1 MSNTPIMTQMI
12 VRSVLNKMD
21 RRNRQQPQLKNYD
34 KTTVF
39 KARGGAWLMIV
50 FCGLVIAAL
59 MLYGLICDPDFL
71 MYVVGLYC
79 IVVFI
84 FILRKSISMLKAQI
98 IVGPEAL
105 VLDGAIDYTKKRK
118 KWYWMTKGLETSDLM
133 VEIPWNSIS
142 LLATVFP
149 TLVVKNYA
157 GECFLME
164 LGYFDMKVTR
174 EISKYHKIEE
184 TVL

>member
-1 MSNTPIMTQMI
+1 MSHTLLTQMI
-12 VRSVLNKMD
+12 VRSVLNKLD
-21 RRNRQQPQLKNYD
+21 SRNRQQPQLKDYD

-39 KARGGAWLMIV
+39 KARGGAWFMIV
-50 FCGLVIAAL
+50 LSCLIIAM
-59 MLYGLICDPDFL
+59 MLYLLIFSDPDFW
-71 MYVVGLYC
+71 MYVVCIFC
-79 IVVFI
+79 IVIFI

-98 IVGPEAL
+98 IVGPEKL
-105 VLDGAIDYTKKRK
+105 VLDGAIEYTKKRK
-118 KWYWMTKGLETSDLM
+118 KWYWMTEGLVTSDLV

-142 LLATVFP
+142 FLATDFP

-164 LGYFDMKVTR
+164 LSYFDMKVTR

>member
-1 MSNTPIMTQMI
+1 MGYLMTQMI
-12 VRSVLNKMD
+12 VRSVLNKLD
-21 RRNRQQPQLKNYD
+21 SRNRQQPQLKNYD

-39 KARGGAWLMIV
+39 KARGGAWIMIV
-50 FCGLVIAAL
+50 LSCLVIAI
-59 MLYGLICDPDFL
+59 MLYWLIFSDPDFWL
-71 MYVVGLYC
+71 YVLGLFC

-84 FILRKSISMLKAQI
+84 FILRKGISMLKAQI
-98 IVGPEAL
+98 IVGPEKL
-105 VLDGAIDYTKKRK
+105 VLDGAIEYTTKRK
-118 KWYWMTKGLETSDLM
+118 KWYWMTQGLETSDLV
-133 VEIPWNSIS
+133 VEIPWSSIS
-142 LLATVFP
+142 LLATDFP

>member
-1 MSNTPIMTQMI
+1 MTQMI
-12 VRSVLNKMD
+12 VRSVLNKLD
-21 RRNRQQPQLKNYD
+21 SRNRQQPQLKDYD

-39 KARGGAWLMIV
+39 KARGGAWIMIV
-50 FCGLVIAAL
+50 LSCLVIAI
-59 MLYGLICDPDFL
+59 MLYWLIFSDPDFW
-71 MYVVGLYC
+71 MYVVCIFC
-79 IVVFI
+79 IVIFI

-98 IVGPEAL
+98 IVGPEKL
-105 VLDGAIDYTKKRK
+105 VLDGAIEYTKKRK
-118 KWYWMTKGLETSDLM
+118 KWYWMTEGLVTSDLV

-142 LLATVFP
+142 LLATDFP
-149 TLVVKNYA
+149 TLVVKNHA

-164 LGYFDMKVTR
+164 LSYFDMKVTR

>member
-1 MSNTPIMTQMI
+1 MSNYLITRTI
-12 VRSVLNKMD
+12 VRSVLNKLD
-21 RRNRQQPQLKNYD
+21 SRNRQQPQLKDYD
-34 KTTVF
+34 KVTVF
-39 KARGGAWLMIV
+39 KARGGAWIMIV
-50 FCGLVIAAL
+50 LSCLIIAM
-59 MLYGLICDPDFL
+59 MLYWLIFSDPDFWL
-71 MYVVGLYC
+71 YVVCIFC
-79 IVVFI
+79 IVIFI
-84 FILRKSISMLKAQI
+84 FILRQSISMLKAQI
-98 IVGPEAL
+98 IVGPEKL
-105 VLDGAIDYTKKRK
+105 VLDGAIEYTTKRK
-118 KWYWMTKGLETSDLM
+118 KRYWMTQGLETSDLV

-142 LLATVFP
+142 LLATDFP

>member
-1 MSNTPIMTQMI
+1 MTQLI

-21 RRNRQQPQLKNYD
+21 SRNRQQPQLKDYD

-39 KARGGAWLMIV
+39 KARGGAWFTIV
-50 FCGLVIAAL
+50 LSCLIIAM
-59 MLYGLICDPDFL
+59 MLYLLIFSDPDFWL
-71 MYVVGLYC
+71 YVVCIFC

-105 VLDGAIDYTKKRK
+105 VLDGAIEYTTKRK
-118 KWYWMTKGLETSDLM
+118 RWHWLSGGLETSDLV

-142 LLATVFP
+142 LLATDFP

-157 GECFLME
+157 RECFLME

-174 EISKYHKIEE
+174 EISNYHKIEE

>member
-1 MSNTPIMTQMI
+1 MTQMI
-12 VRSVLNKMD
+12 VRSVLNKLD
-21 RRNRQQPQLKNYD
+21 SRNRQQPQLKDYD

-39 KARGGAWLMIV
+39 KARGGAWIMIV
-50 FCGLVIAAL
+50 LSCLVIAI
-59 MLYGLICDPDFL
+59 MLYWMIFSDPDFW
-71 MYVVGLYC
+71 MYVVCIFC
-79 IVVFI
+79 IVIFI

-105 VLDGAIDYTKKRK
+105 VLDGAIEYTKKRK
-118 KWYWMTKGLETSDLM
+118 KWYWMTEGLVTSDLV

-142 LLATVFP
+142 LLATDFP

-164 LGYFDMKVTR
+164 LNYFDMKVTR

>member
-1 MSNTPIMTQMI
+1 MSHTLMTQMI
-12 VRSVLNKMD
+12 VRSILNKLD
-21 RRNRQQPQLKNYD
+21 SHNRQQPQLKDYD

-39 KARGGAWLMIV
+39 KARGGAWIMIV
-50 FCGLVIAAL
+50 LSGFVIAI
-59 MLYGLICDPDFL
+59 MLYWLIFSDPDFW
-71 MYVVGLYC
+71 MYVLSLFC

-84 FILRKSISMLKAQI
+84 FILRKGISMLKAQI
-98 IVGPEAL
+98 IVGPEKL
-105 VLDGAIDYTKKRK
+105 VLDGAIEYTKKRK
-118 KWYWMTKGLETSDLM
+118 KWYWMTQGLVTSDLV

-142 LLATVFP
+142 LLATDFP

>member
-1 MSNTPIMTQMI
+1 MSDYLVTQMI
-12 VRSVLNKMD
+12 VRSVLKKLD
-21 RRNRQQPQLKNYD
+21 SHNRQQSQLKNYD

-39 KARGGAWLMIV
+39 KARGGAWIMIV
-50 FCGLVIAAL
+50 LSCLIIAM
-59 MLYGLICDPDFL
+59 MLYWLIFSAPDFWL
-71 MYVVGLYC
+71 YVVC
-79 IVVFI
+79 IFGIVIFI
-84 FILRKSISMLKAQI
+84 FILRQSISMLKAQI
-98 IVGPEAL
+98 IVGPEKL
-105 VLDGAIDYTKKRK
+105 VLDGAIEYTTKRK
-118 KWYWMTKGLETSDLM
+118 KRYWMTQGLETSDLV

-142 LLATVFP
+142 LLATDFP

>member
-1 MSNTPIMTQMI
+1 MSNYLITRTI
-12 VRSVLNKMD
+12 VRSVLNKLD
-21 RRNRQQPQLKNYD
+21 SRNRQQPQLKDYD

-39 KARGGAWLMIV
+39 KARGGAWIMIV
-50 FCGLVIAAL
+50 LSCLIIAM
-59 MLYGLICDPDFL
+59 MLYWLIFSDPDFWL
-71 MYVVGLYC
+71 YVVC
-79 IVVFI
+79 IFGIVIFI

-98 IVGPEAL
+98 IVGPEKL
-105 VLDGAIDYTKKRK
+105 VLDGAIEYTTKRK
-118 KWYWMTKGLETSDLM
+118 KRYWMTQGLVTSDLV

-142 LLATVFP
+142 LLATDFP

>member
-1 MSNTPIMTQMI
+1 MSNYLITRTI
-12 VRSVLNKMD
+12 VRSVLNKLD
-21 RRNRQQPQLKNYD
+21 SRNRQQPQLKDYD

-39 KARGGAWLMIV
+39 KARGGAWIMIV
-50 FCGLVIAAL
+50 LSCLIIAM
-59 MLYGLICDPDFL
+59 MLYWLIFSDPDFWL
-71 MYVVGLYC
+71 YVVC
-79 IVVFI
+79 IFGIVIFI
-84 FILRKSISMLKAQI
+84 FILRKGISMLKAQI
-98 IVGPEAL
+98 IVGPEKL

-118 KWYWMTKGLETSDLM
+118 KRYWMTQGLETSDLV

-142 LLATVFP
+142 LLATDFP

>member
-1 MSNTPIMTQMI
+1 MSHYLMTQMI
-12 VRSVLNKMD
+12 VRSVLKKLD
-21 RRNRQQPQLKNYD
+21 SHNRQQPQLKNYD

-39 KARGGAWLMIV
+39 KARGGAWIMIV
-50 FCGLVIAAL
+50 LSGFVIVI
-59 MLYGLICDPDFL
+59 MLYWMIFSDPDFW
-71 MYVVGLYC
+71 MYVLGLFC

-98 IVGPEAL
+98 IVGPEKL
-105 VLDGAIDYTKKRK
+105 VLDGAIEYTKKRK
-118 KWYWMTKGLETSDLM
+118 KWYWMTQGLVASDLV

-142 LLATVFP
+142 LLATDFP

-164 LGYFDMKVTR
+164 LNYFDMKVTR

>member
-1 MSNTPIMTQMI
+1 MTQMI
-12 VRSVLNKMD
+12 GRSVLNKLD
-21 RRNRQQPQLKNYD
+21 ERNRQQPQLKNYD

-39 KARGGAWLMIV
+39 KARGGAWIMIV
-50 FCGLVIAAL
+50 LSCLIIAM
-59 MLYGLICDPDFL
+59 MLYWLIFSDPDFWL
-71 MYVVGLYC
+71 YVVC
-79 IVVFI
+79 IFGIVIFI

-105 VLDGAIDYTKKRK
+105 VLDGAIEYTKKRK
-118 KWYWMTKGLETSDLM
+118 KWYWMTQGLVTSDLV

-142 LLATVFP
+142 LLATDFP

>member
-1 MSNTPIMTQMI
+1 MTQMI

-21 RRNRQQPQLKNYD
+21 SRNRQQPQLKDYD

-39 KARGGAWLMIV
+39 KARGGAWFTIV
-50 FCGLVIAAL
+50 LSCLIIAM
-59 MLYGLICDPDFL
+59 MLYWLIFSDPDFWL
-71 MYVVGLYC
+71 YVVCILGIGL
-79 IVVFI
+79 
-84 FILRKSISMLKAQI
+84 FILYLRKGISMLKAKI
-98 IVGPEAL
+98 IVGPEKM
-105 VLDGAIDYTKKRK
+105 VLDGAIEYTSKRK
-118 KWYWMTKGLETSDLM
+118 RWHWLSGGLETSDLV

-142 LLATVFP
+142 LLATDFP
-149 TLVVKNYA
+149 TLVVKTYA

>member
-1 MSNTPIMTQMI
+1 MSDYLLTQMI

-39 KARGGAWLMIV
+39 KARGGAWFMIV
-50 FCGLVIAAL
+50 LSCLIIAM
-59 MLYGLICDPDFL
+59 MLYWLIFSDPDFW
-71 MYVVGLYC
+71 MYVVC
-79 IVVFI
+79 IFGIVIFI

-98 IVGPEAL
+98 IVGPEKL
-105 VLDGAIDYTKKRK
+105 VLDGAIEYTTKRK
-118 KWYWMTKGLETSDLM
+118 KWYWMTQGLITSDLV

-142 LLATVFP
+142 LLATDFP

-164 LGYFDMKVTR
+164 FSYFDMKVTR

>member
-1 MSNTPIMTQMI
+1 MSNYLITRTI
-12 VRSVLNKMD
+12 VRSVLNKLD
-21 RRNRQQPQLKNYD
+21 SRNRQQPQLKDYD

-39 KARGGAWLMIV
+39 KARGGAWFTIV
-50 FCGLVIAAL
+50 LSVLVIAL
-59 MLYGLICDPDFL
+59 MLYGLIFCDPDFW
-71 MYVVGLYC
+71 MYVVCIFC
-79 IVVFI
+79 IVI
-84 FILRKSISMLKAQI
+84 FILFLRKSISMLKAQI

-118 KWYWMTKGLETSDLM
+118 KWYWMTKGLETSDLV

-142 LLATVFP
+142 LLATDFP

>member
-1 MSNTPIMTQMI
+1 MSNYGVTQMI

-21 RRNRQQPQLKNYD
+21 SRNRQQPQLKDYD

-39 KARGGAWLMIV
+39 KARGGAWFTIV
-50 FCGLVIAAL
+50 LSCLIIAM
-59 MLYGLICDPDFL
+59 MLYLLIFSDPDFW
-71 MYVVGLYC
+71 MYVVCLFC

-98 IVGPEAL
+98 IVGPEKL
-105 VLDGAIDYTKKRK
+105 VLDGAIEYTTKRK
-118 KWYWMTKGLETSDLM
+118 KRYWMTQGLETSDLV
-133 VEIPWNSIS
+133 VEIPWNSIF
-142 LLATVFP
+142 LLATDFP
-149 TLVVKNYA
+149 TLVVKNHA

>member
-1 MSNTPIMTQMI
+1 MTQMI
-12 VRSVLNKMD
+12 VRSVLNKLNS
-21 RRNRQQPQLKNYD
+21 RNRQQPQLKDYD

-39 KARGGAWLMIV
+39 KARGGAWFMIV
-50 FCGLVIAAL
+50 LSCLIIAM
-59 MLYGLICDPDFL
+59 MLYWLIFSDPDFWL
-71 MYVVGLYC
+71 YVVC
-79 IVVFI
+79 IFGIVIFI

-98 IVGPEAL
+98 IVGPKAL
-105 VLDGAIDYTKKRK
+105 VLDGAIEYTKKRK
-118 KWYWMTKGLETSDLM
+118 KWYWMTEGLVTSDLV

-142 LLATVFP
+142 LLATDFP

-164 LGYFDMKVTR
+164 LSYFDMKVTR
-174 EISKYHKIEE
+174 EISKYHKTEE

>member
-1 MSNTPIMTQMI
+1 MSNYGVTQMI

-21 RRNRQQPQLKNYD
+21 SRNRQQPQLKDYD
-34 KTTVF
+34 KITVF
-39 KARGGAWLMIV
+39 KARGGAWFTIVLSCLIIAMI
-50 FCGLVIAAL
+50 
-59 MLYGLICDPDFL
+59 LYWLIFSDPDFW
-71 MYVVGLYC
+71 MYVVCLFC
-79 IVVFI
+79 IVIFI

-98 IVGPEAL
+98 IVGPEKL
-105 VLDGAIDYTKKRK
+105 VLDGAIEYTTKRK
-118 KWYWMTKGLETSDLM
+118 RRYWLTGGLETSDLV
-133 VEIPWNSIS
+133 VEIPWSSIS
-142 LLATVFP
+142 LLATDFP

-164 LGYFDMKVTR
+164 LSYFDMKVTR

>member
-1 MSNTPIMTQMI
+1 MSHTLLTQMI
-12 VRSVLNKMD
+12 VRSVLNKLD
-21 RRNRQQPQLKNYD
+21 SRNRQQPQLKDYD

-39 KARGGAWLMIV
+39 KARGGAWFMIV
-50 FCGLVIAAL
+50 LSCLVIAM
-59 MLYGLICDPDFL
+59 MLYLLIFSDPDFW
-71 MYVVGLYC
+71 MYVVCIFC
-79 IVVFI
+79 IVI
-84 FILRKSISMLKAQI
+84 FILFLRKSISMLKAQI

-118 KWYWMTKGLETSDLM
+118 KWYWMTKGLETSDLV

-142 LLATVFP
+142 LLATDFP

>member
-1 MSNTPIMTQMI
+1 MTQLI

-21 RRNRQQPQLKNYD
+21 SRNRQQPQLKDYD

-39 KARGGAWLMIV
+39 KARGGAWFTIV
-50 FCGLVIAAL
+50 LSCLIIAM
-59 MLYGLICDPDFL
+59 MLYLLIFSDPDFWL
-71 MYVVGLYC
+71 YVVCIFC

-105 VLDGAIDYTKKRK
+105 VLDGAIEYTTKRK
-118 KWYWMTKGLETSDLM
+118 RWHWLSGGLETSDLV

-142 LLATVFP
+142 LLATDFP

-157 GECFLME
+157 RECFLME

>member
-1 MSNTPIMTQMI
+1 MTQLI
-12 VRSVLNKMD
+12 VRSVLKKLD
-21 RRNRQQPQLKNYD
+21 SRNRQQSQLKDYG

-39 KARGGAWLMIV
+39 KARGGAWFTIV
-50 FCGLVIAAL
+50 LSCLIIAI
-59 MLYGLICDPDFL
+59 MLYLLIFIDSDFW
-71 MYVVGLYC
+71 MYVVC
-79 IVVFI
+79 IFGIVIFI

-98 IVGPEAL
+98 IVGPEKL
-105 VLDGAIDYTKKRK
+105 VLDGAIEYTTKRK
-118 KWYWMTKGLETSDLM
+118 KRYWMTQGLETSDLV
-133 VEIPWNSIS
+133 VEIPWSSIS
-142 LLATVFP
+142 LLATDFP

-164 LGYFDMKVTR
+164 LNYFDMKVTR

>member
-1 MSNTPIMTQMI
+1 MSHTLLTQMI
-12 VRSVLNKMD
+12 VRSVLNKLD
-21 RRNRQQPQLKNYD
+21 SRNRQQPQLKDYD

-39 KARGGAWLMIV
+39 KARGGAWIMIV
-50 FCGLVIAAL
+50 LSCLVIAI
-59 MLYGLICDPDFL
+59 MLYWMIFSDPDFW
-71 MYVVGLYC
+71 MYVVCIFC
-79 IVVFI
+79 IVIFI

-105 VLDGAIDYTKKRK
+105 VLDGAIEYTKKRK
-118 KWYWMTKGLETSDLM
+118 KWYWMTEGLVTSDLV

-142 LLATVFP
+142 LLATDFP

-164 LGYFDMKVTR
+164 LNYFDMKVTR

>member
-1 MSNTPIMTQMI
+1 MSHTLLTQMI
-12 VRSVLNKMD
+12 VRSVLNKLD
-21 RRNRQQPQLKNYD
+21 KRNRQQPQLKNYD

-39 KARGGAWLMIV
+39 KARGGAWFMIVLSCLIIAMMLYLMI
-50 FCGLVIAAL
+50 FS
-59 MLYGLICDPDFL
+59 DPDFWL
-71 MYVVGLYC
+71 YVLGLFC

-84 FILRKSISMLKAQI
+84 FILRQGISMLKAQI
-98 IVGPEAL
+98 IVGPEKL
-105 VLDGAIDYTKKRK
+105 VLDGAIEYTKKRK
-118 KWYWMTKGLETSDLM
+118 KWYWMTQGLVTSDLV

-142 LLATVFP
+142 LLATDFP

-164 LGYFDMKVTR
+164 LSYFDMKVTR

>member
-1 MSNTPIMTQMI
+1 MSNYLITRTI
-12 VRSVLNKMD
+12 VRSVLNKLD
-21 RRNRQQPQLKNYD
+21 SRNRQQPQLKDYD
-34 KTTVF
+34 KVTVF
-39 KARGGAWLMIV
+39 KARGGAWIMIV
-50 FCGLVIAAL
+50 LSCLIIAM
-59 MLYGLICDPDFL
+59 MLYLLIFCDPDFW
-71 MYVVGLYC
+71 MYVVCLFC
-79 IVVFI
+79 IVI
-84 FILRKSISMLKAQI
+84 FILFLRKSISMLKAQI
-98 IVGPEAL
+98 IVGPEKL

-118 KWYWMTKGLETSDLM
+118 KWYWMTKGLETSDLV

-142 LLATVFP
+142 LLATDFP
-149 TLVVKNYA
+149 TLVVKNHA

>member
-1 MSNTPIMTQMI
+1 MTQMI
-12 VRSVLNKMD
+12 VRSILNKLD
-21 RRNRQQPQLKNYD
+21 SRNRQQPQLKDYD

-39 KARGGAWLMIV
+39 KARGGAWFMIV
-50 FCGLVIAAL
+50 LSGLIIAM
-59 MLYGLICDPDFL
+59 MLYLLIFSDPDFWL
-71 MYVVGLYC
+71 YVVGLFC

-98 IVGPEAL
+98 IVGPEKL
-105 VLDGAIDYTKKRK
+105 VLDGAIEYTTKRK
-118 KWYWMTKGLETSDLM
+118 KWYWMTQGLMTSDLV

-142 LLATVFP
+142 LLATDFP
-149 TLVVKNYA
+149 TLVVKNHA

>member
-1 MSNTPIMTQMI
+1 MTQLI
-12 VRSVLNKMD
+12 VRSVLKKLD
-21 RRNRQQPQLKNYD
+21 SHNRQQSQLKDYD

-39 KARGGAWLMIV
+39 KARGGAWFTIV
-50 FCGLVIAAL
+50 LSCLIMAI
-59 MLYGLICDPDFL
+59 MLYLLFFIDPDFWL
-71 MYVVGLYC
+71 YVVGLFC

-84 FILRKSISMLKAQI
+84 FILRKSISKLKAQI
-98 IVGPEAL
+98 IVGPEKL

-118 KWYWMTKGLETSDLM
+118 KRYWMTQGLETSDLV

-142 LLATVFP
+142 LLATDFP

>member
-1 MSNTPIMTQMI
+1 MSNTLMTQMI
-12 VRSVLNKMD
+12 VRSVLNKLD
-21 RRNRQQPQLKNYD
+21 SRNRQQPQLKDYD

-39 KARGGAWLMIV
+39 KARGGAWIMIV
-50 FCGLVIAAL
+50 LSCLVIAI
-59 MLYGLICDPDFL
+59 MLYWLIFSDPDFW
-71 MYVVGLYC
+71 MYVVCIFC
-79 IVVFI
+79 IVIFI

-105 VLDGAIDYTKKRK
+105 VLDGAIEYTTKRK
-118 KWYWMTKGLETSDLM
+118 KRYWMTQGLETSDLV
-133 VEIPWNSIS
+133 VEIPWSSIS
-142 LLATVFP
+142 LLATDFP

-164 LGYFDMKVTR
+164 LNYFDMKVTR
-174 EISKYHKIEE
+174 EISKYHIIEE

>member
-1 MSNTPIMTQMI
+1 MTQMI

-21 RRNRQQPQLKNYD
+21 SRNRQQPQLKDYD

-39 KARGGAWLMIV
+39 KARGGAWFTIV
-50 FCGLVIAAL
+50 LSCLIIAM
-59 MLYGLICDPDFL
+59 MLYLLIFSDPDFWL
-71 MYVVGLYC
+71 YVVCIFC
-79 IVVFI
+79 IVIFI

-98 IVGPEAL
+98 IVGPEKL
-105 VLDGAIDYTKKRK
+105 VLDGAIEYTTKRK
-118 KWYWMTKGLETSDLM
+118 RWYWLSGGLLETSDLV
-133 VEIPWNSIS
+133 VEIPWSSIS
-142 LLATVFP
+142 LLATDFP

-157 GECFLME
+157 RECFLME

>member
-1 MSNTPIMTQMI
+1 MSHTLLTQMI
-12 VRSVLNKMD
+12 VRSVLNKLD
-21 RRNRQQPQLKNYD
+21 KRNRQQPQLKNYD

-39 KARGGAWLMIV
+39 KARGGAWFMIVLSCLIIAMMLYLMI
-50 FCGLVIAAL
+50 FS
-59 MLYGLICDPDFL
+59 DPDFWL
-71 MYVVGLYC
+71 YVLGLFC

-84 FILRKSISMLKAQI
+84 FILRKGISMLKAQI
-98 IVGPEAL
+98 IVGPEKL
-105 VLDGAIDYTKKRK
+105 VLDGAIEYTKKRK
-118 KWYWMTKGLETSDLM
+118 KWYWMTQGLVTSDLV

-142 LLATVFP
+142 LLATDFP

-164 LGYFDMKVTR
+164 LSYFDMKVTR

>member
-1 MSNTPIMTQMI
+1 MSHTLLTQMI
-12 VRSVLNKMD
+12 VRSVLNKLD
-21 RRNRQQPQLKNYD
+21 SRNRQQPQLKDYD

-39 KARGGAWLMIV
+39 KARGGAWIMIV
-50 FCGLVIAAL
+50 LSCLVIAI
-59 MLYGLICDPDFL
+59 MLYWLIFSDPDFW
-71 MYVVGLYC
+71 MYVVCIFC
-79 IVVFI
+79 IVIFI

-98 IVGPEAL
+98 IVGPEKL
-105 VLDGAIDYTKKRK
+105 VLDGAIEYTKKRK
-118 KWYWMTKGLETSDLM
+118 KWYWMTEGLVTSDLV

-142 LLATVFP
+142 LLATDFP
-149 TLVVKNYA
+149 TLVVKNHA

-164 LGYFDMKVTR
+164 LSYFDMKVTR

>member
-1 MSNTPIMTQMI
+1 MSHTLMTQMI
-12 VRSVLNKMD
+12 VRSILNKLD
-21 RRNRQQPQLKNYD
+21 SHNRQQPQLKDYD

-39 KARGGAWLMIV
+39 KARGGAWIMIV
-50 FCGLVIAAL
+50 LSGFVIAI
-59 MLYGLICDPDFL
+59 MLYWLIFSDPDFW
-71 MYVVGLYC
+71 MYVLSLFC

-84 FILRKSISMLKAQI
+84 FILRKGISMLKAQI
-98 IVGPEAL
+98 IVGPEKL
-105 VLDGAIDYTKKRK
+105 VLDGAIEYTKKRK
-118 KWYWMTKGLETSDLM
+118 KWYWMTQGLVASDLV

-142 LLATVFP
+142 LLATDFP

>member
-1 MSNTPIMTQMI
+1 MSHTLLTQMI
-12 VRSVLNKMD
+12 VRSVLNKLD
-21 RRNRQQPQLKNYD
+21 SRNRQQPQLKDYD

-39 KARGGAWLMIV
+39 KARGGAWIMIV
-50 FCGLVIAAL
+50 LSCLVIAI
-59 MLYGLICDPDFL
+59 MLYWLIFSDPDFW
-71 MYVVGLYC
+71 MYVVCIFC
-79 IVVFI
+79 IVIFI

-105 VLDGAIDYTKKRK
+105 VLDGAIEYTKKRK
-118 KWYWMTKGLETSDLM
+118 KWYWMTEGLVTSDLV

-142 LLATVFP
+142 LLATDFP

>member
-1 MSNTPIMTQMI
+1 MTQMI

-21 RRNRQQPQLKNYD
+21 SRNRQQPQLKDYD

-39 KARGGAWLMIV
+39 KARGGAWFTIV
-50 FCGLVIAAL
+50 LSCLIIAM
-59 MLYGLICDPDFL
+59 MLYLLIFSDPDFWL
-71 MYVVGLYC
+71 YVVCIFC
-79 IVVFI
+79 IVIFI

-98 IVGPEAL
+98 IVGPEKL
-105 VLDGAIDYTKKRK
+105 VLDGAIEYTTKRK
-118 KWYWMTKGLETSDLM
+118 RWYWLSGGLLETSDLV
-133 VEIPWNSIS
+133 VEIPWSSIS
-142 LLATVFP
+142 LLATDFP